1 MGRAAL
7 LPWGPQQLALLIEA
21 PAVELC
27 MIPLPPC
34 PPILPSGLFSLIE
47 SQTIKLHS
55 LSIYS
60 WRNHLFQGMRGSK
73 RGSLSAP
80 ASLFLLSHKE
90 SDCVFLGACTATTI
104 DLEPLP
110 ASVTSL
116 PCCGPAW
123 TPPHLRLLP
132 EKPLTKASTS
142 TATLILSKLT
152 GAWNGGGRR
161 DTLRSKRPVLGHGE
175 GSRAERIFQQ
185 LPNTEGESVP

>member
-1 MGRAAL
+1 MGSGETQAGQELGNTSPEKAWAEQHSPR
-7 LPWGPQQLALLIEA
+7 WGPQQLALLIEA

-55 LSIYS
+55 LYIYS

-80 ASLFLLSHKE
+80 ASLFLFSYKE

-104 DLEPLP
+104 
-110 ASVTSL
+110 
-116 PCCGPAW
+116 
-123 TPPHLRLLP
+123 
-132 EKPLTKASTS
+132 
-142 TATLILSKLT
+142 
-152 GAWNGGGRR
+152 
-161 DTLRSKRPVLGHGE
+161 
-175 GSRAERIFQQ
+175 
-185 LPNTEGESVP
+185 